1 MFKSSFFSH
10 HHHYYTITIII
21 ISCRNSSES
30 VTIMVSGQSP
40 PGQNSPDKPPETFV
54 SRGSGHFPLDIL
66 PDNFPSSFS
75 TIRRSTIQTDRQ
87 LTCTKLV
94 EVYRSGVWE
103 GNVLAEYVQ
112 GKCPHSLPWL
122 DLGLWLRFGGGFA
135 AGAFLSEGLLPG
147 GLSVIRRRCFVKL
160 SQRSGRSSRFF
171 SFYLWLK
178 NARGPPLLCSA
189 PRPHSGF
196 IILLLHYHRQPLST
210 SSRFV
215 LDIANSMRHCADIM
229 HVACLAEEHYS
240 VNPLIATLKPHSNRP

>member
-94 EVYRSGVWE
+94 EVYRSGVRE
-103 GNVLAEYVQ
+103 G
-112 GKCPHSLPWL
+112 KS
-122 DLGLWLRFGGGFA
+122 
-135 AGAFLSEGLLPG
+135 PG
-147 GLSVIRRRCFVKL
+147 GICPEAMSTLASMARVRVMVTVWWWFCSGSVPV
-160 SQRSGRSSRFF
+160 
-171 SFYLWLK
+171 
-178 NARGPPLLCSA
+178 
-189 PRPHSGF
+189 
-196 IILLLHYHRQPLST
+196 
-210 SSRFV
+210 
-215 LDIANSMRHCADIM
+215 
-229 HVACLAEEHYS
+229 
-240 VNPLIATLKPHSNRP
+240 